1 LELTFLVPKAQ
12 PEIDVIDFKNIS
24 AGKFGE
30 KICVFESKY
39 GTYIPLVNEK
49 IEHNIGVHEKDDFFD
64 TDWEKSQI
72 NVIIH
77 NIDPPCYDV
86 GF

>member
-1 LELTFLVPKAQ
+1 MVH
-12 PEIDVIDFKNIS
+12 
-24 AGKFGE
+24 
-30 KICVFESKY
+30 
-39 GTYIPLVNEK
+39 TYIHPLVNEK